1 MIWMLST
8 VKKKKYR
15 EELIRSFCAPVY
27 LDTLLETCQATTL
40 SEFLYI
46 GLSQTTAPASGFTW
60 SGTKKRNDSDAAS
73 TLTYNQPGSVSML
86 FAKTIFGLTINE
98 NQSSFLKQQVSP
110 DSSDMF
116 LFPGATRNQKKI
128 RVSSLSTFLGGNGA
142 GGAVKRKRGRPRKY
156 VTPEQALEAKK
167 MASTMSSSSAKERR
181 EQAAAAG
188 GGKTGQSF
196 TPHIVNIAPDGDSET
211 KKKSS
216 GLSKI
221 AVVAIVLCDVVG
233 ICLVGLLFT
242 YCYSKFCACNNRD
255 RHSKKR
261 ATECLCF
268 RKDESETLSENMEH
282 CDIVALD
289 AQVAFNLEKLLKA
302 LQLDL
307 ALPAP

>member
-1 MIWMLST
+1 M
-8 VKKKKYR
+8 
-15 EELIRSFCAPVY
+15 
-27 LDTLLETCQATTL
+27 ETFFF
-40 SEFLYI
+40 EFYSAERM
-46 GLSQTTAPASGFTW
+46 G
-60 SGTKKRNDSDAAS
+60 NSDDGDRIV
-73 TLTYNQPGSVSML
+73 Q
-86 FAKTIFGLTINE
+86 FGL
-98 NQSSFLKQQVSP
+98 LC
-110 DSSDMF
+110 
-116 LFPGATRNQKKI
+116 L
-128 RVSSLSTFLGGNGA
+128 TFLGGA

-167 MASTMSSSSAKERR
+167 MASTTSSSSAKEMR

-196 TPHIVNIAPDGDSET
+196 TPHIVNIAPAVFSHNHFSGLIPPALGDCPEKVYIDLTFNNLSDGDSET

-221 AVVAIVLCDVVG
+221 AVVAIVLCYVVG

-242 YCYSKFCACNNRD
+242 YCYSKFCACNNRY

-282 CDIVALD
+282 CDIVVLD